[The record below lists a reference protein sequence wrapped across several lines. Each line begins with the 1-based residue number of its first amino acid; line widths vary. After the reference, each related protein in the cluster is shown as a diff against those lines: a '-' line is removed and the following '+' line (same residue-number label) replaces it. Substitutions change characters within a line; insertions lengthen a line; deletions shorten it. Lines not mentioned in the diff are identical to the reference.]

1 MIKGVCMKTRC
12 VKLFLLFG
20 CSVITHCLFAQ
31 QANDTALNVSTISSF
46 QFQHIT
52 PTETNT
58 AKISISNKPLQ
69 LFIFLSPEC
78 PLSKNYT
85 VTLNKLFQ
93 QYNNQVDFYGCISG
107 KGFATSEIQS
117 FITTYKIL
125 FPVFVDVP
133 EKFTHYINAA
143 VTPEVILLNKNG
155 ELVYK
160 GAIDDWVEDLGK
172 QKLTVSKHY
181 LQDAINASLNNKEVM
196 VKRTKAIGCMINDY

>member
-1 MIKGVCMKTRC
+1 MKKMWY
-12 VKLFLLFG
+12 KLLLIISF
-20 CSVITHCLFAQ
+20 SITAHCLSAQ
-31 QANDTALNVSTISSF
+31 QKNDSVLSLSTISSF
-46 QFQHIT
+46 QFQQVT
-52 PTETNT
+52 QTGSN
-58 AKISISNKPLQ
+58 ALQLSSSNKPLQ
-69 LFIFLSPEC
+69 LYIFLSPEC

-93 QYNNQVDFYGCISG
+93 QYNGQVDFYGCVSG
-107 KGFATSEIQS
+107 KGFTTSEIQS
-117 FITTYKIL
+117 FITTYKVL
-125 FPVFVDVP
+125 FPMFVDAR

-181 LQDAINASLNNKEVM
+181 LQDAINASLKNKEVTI
-196 VKRTKAIGCMINDY
+196 KRTKAIGCMINDY